1 LPGFPGLLEEALAND
16 PAENEKQTPLT
27 AGQRLAAQQ
36 AAKAARKAAQKGRDA
51 ELVEE
56 KALAQAAV
64 AKDWLA
70 DNLKPLGLMAGGVL
84 LVAALGIGWST
95 VTRGQNAAA
104 GEELAAV
111 LEGGADD
118 PAALATA
125 YAAVADAHAKT
136 PAAAWAR
143 IGEGKALFT
152 EGNWEQARAA
162 YQAALDASDDEPVRW
177 AALEGISYSLE
188 AQKSYDQALEQLEA
202 LRELDRSIAPI
213 AGYHQGRILAA
224 QGKLEEAKT
233 KFDWVL
239 NELKEA
245 DAPLL
250 PYTQEQTEA
259 RLAVIDPNLAPAAGA
274 DPRQAEELIRQ
285 MNQMLQRQPP
295 QE

>member
-1 LPGFPGLLEEALAND
+1 LAND
-16 PAENEKQTPLT
+16 PAENEKHAPLT

-84 LVAALGIGWST
+84 LLAALGIGWST
-95 VTRGQNAAA
+95 VTRGQNATA

-188 AQKSYDQALEQLEA
+188 AEKSYDQALEQLEA

>member
-1 LPGFPGLLEEALAND
+1 MAND
-16 PAENEKQTPLT
+16 PAENEKQAPLT

-36 AAKAARKAAQKGRDA
+36 AAKSARKAAQKGRDA
-51 ELVEE
+51 EMVEE

-118 PAALATA
+118 PAAVATA

-162 YQAALDASDDEPVRW
+162 YQAALDASEDEPVRW

-188 AQKSYDQALEQLEA
+188 AEKSYDQALEQLEA

-274 DPRQAEELIRQ
+274 DPRQAEELVRQ

>member
-1 LPGFPGLLEEALAND
+1 MAND
-16 PAENEKQTPLT
+16 PAENEKHAPLT

-95 VTRGQNAAA
+95 VTRGQNATA

-188 AQKSYDQALEQLEA
+188 AEKSYDQALEQLEA

>member
-1 LPGFPGLLEEALAND
+1 LAND
-16 PAENEKQTPLT
+16 PAENEKHAPLT

-95 VTRGQNAAA
+95 VTRGQNATA

-188 AQKSYDQALEQLEA
+188 AEKSYDQALEQLEA